1 MSQFL
6 PYALVV
12 GMVIVFFAVCY
23 LVYSGDD
30 GEKKH
35 AESHKTGSRG
45 DLRQHGPERSAGRVN
60 ALQPSQEKKT
70 PSQSTS
76 VQVHEKPVRKAE
88 SAYLN
93 HRGEAV
99 NDAGE
104 IVYKTERPDKVADDA
119 GSTRVLRRDEITAAM
134 NKATALAESRETAK
148 RQNRKESE
156 SLSGMGAVVA
166 ADLAAK
172 EKLAVSAVAADVDST
187 RPVPAVKDSAPE
199 LQVQT
204 AAAPEKEAVVQVRQ
218 NKEVIESPL
227 INKCTE
233 HFLRQYSFTG
243 TEMKKN
249 VQYITGAAFR
259 TAGCRLDEDR
269 EQILS
274 TLEVQDALLQ
284 VQKTYAAHPEDF
296 VEAVALRAFF
306 DIVRCPATSTR
317 HLVAIDALKVMPYL
331 SRPHYQILAL
341 LLLFLYSRNSHNV
354 DKETFGQ
361 YIEKYVLPIVNHFPT
376 ERPYYQ
382 QLDYLHCTA
391 VETKGTPFATLL
403 GDSYPLLFRYR
414 GFTEEELRKALKTA
428 YMPAEFI
435 VQSFNSPLHKLA
447 LIDDNMAS
455 RFFRLAR
462 IEDRDIQEGLLRL
475 ARKRPADFSGEE
487 ALDVMEEISP
497 ILADMGDIWDSTMLR
512 VSTLSLLGLY
522 LGQGYIREII
532 GEEFDLS
539 RWFE

>member
-172 EKLAVSAVAADVDST
+172 EKPERLQASPRCST
-187 RPVPAVKDSAPE
+187 GIRWP
-199 LQVQT
+199 
-204 AAAPEKEAVVQVRQ
+204 
-218 NKEVIESPL
+218 
-227 INKCTE
+227 
-233 HFLRQYSFTG
+233 
-243 TEMKKN
+243 
-249 VQYITGAAFR
+249 
-259 TAGCRLDEDR
+259 
-269 EQILS
+269 
-274 TLEVQDALLQ
+274 
-284 VQKTYAAHPEDF
+284 
-296 VEAVALRAFF
+296 
-306 DIVRCPATSTR
+306 
-317 HLVAIDALKVMPYL
+317 
-331 SRPHYQILAL
+331 SRDGPRKP
-341 LLLFLYSRNSHNV
+341 S
-354 DKETFGQ
+354 
-361 YIEKYVLPIVNHFPT
+361 
-376 ERPYYQ
+376 
-382 QLDYLHCTA
+382 
-391 VETKGTPFATLL
+391 TPFL
-403 GDSYPLLFRYR
+403 
-414 GFTEEELRKALKTA
+414 
-428 YMPAEFI
+428 
-435 VQSFNSPLHKLA
+435 
-447 LIDDNMAS
+447 
-455 RFFRLAR
+455 
-462 IEDRDIQEGLLRL
+462 
-475 ARKRPADFSGEE
+475 
-487 ALDVMEEISP
+487 
-497 ILADMGDIWDSTMLR
+497 
-512 VSTLSLLGLY
+512 
-522 LGQGYIREII
+522 
-532 GEEFDLS
+532 
-539 RWFE
+539 